1 MFCMN
6 WRNTKVRVRFRV
18 WIRDL
23 YVLSYGFSHKIYV
36 WVSFPIHVVPHMPP
50 ILVHVFISFPN
61 SSWII
66 CLFVTERARV
76 LSFLFLMHIRRGR
89 NSMGRFI
96 NQGGEGILYEKTL
109 FCFVLHYVF
118 FLVFFMVLWIMFSI

>member
-23 YVLSYGFSHKIYV
+23 YVLSYGFSHKNYV

-66 CLFVTERARV
+66 CLFVTKRARV

-118 FLVFFMVLWIMFSI
+118 FSCFLYGALNYV